1 MKKLYGTPEAELLAL
16 LASDVITAS
25 FGINSPFAEEEEG
38 NDFGRDEVVLK

>member
-1 MKKLYGTPEAELLAL
+1 MKKLYKMPEAKLLAL

-25 FGINSPFAEEEEG
+25 FGMDSPFAEEEEG